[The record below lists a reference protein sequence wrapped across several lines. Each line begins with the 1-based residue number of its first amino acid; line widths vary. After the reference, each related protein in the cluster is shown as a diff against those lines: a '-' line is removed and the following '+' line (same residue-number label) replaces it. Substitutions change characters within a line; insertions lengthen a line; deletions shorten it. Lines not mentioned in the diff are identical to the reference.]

1 MDLKQK
7 VESLSI
13 IETKA
18 LKALDSE
25 KPETM
30 EKIAQKSGLPIDSV
44 RRAIE
49 WLKEKELAKVE
60 EEKTET
66 IVLTAIGKS
75 SLNKALPERLFV
87 EALQQMDG
95 KGSLE
100 NVFKKS
106 QLNRPEFNVA
116 MGLAKRN
123 AWISIQ
129 RGKKTVLEF
138 TGLEKDFLAG
148 NYPLEKTMKKIK
160 EALEL
165 NKEEKKAL
173 EEALKRGLAEKVVEV
188 GKKALLT
195 ADGKKAIALLRT
207 VKKRAYNVHGAVPKI
222 FIGKKHAY
230 VQFLDHARAK
240 LLELGFK
247 EMESPLITQEFYNFD
262 ALFQPQ
268 GHPARQWTDTYQLKQ
283 PKTGRLPD
291 KKIVERVKA
300 AHENGWTTGSKGW
313 GYKWSEDIAK
323 KVMPVAHGTAHS
335 ARQLVAG
342 VEIPGKYFS
351 IARCYRPDVVD
362 ASHLIEFNQ
371 MEGIIIGKDFSF
383 RHLLGMLKEFA
394 TEFGQTKEIKFLPD
408 YYPFTE
414 PSVQLSVKHPKL
426 GWIELGGAGIFRPEL
441 TQPLGVKE
449 PVLAWGI
456 GIDRLAMC
464 ALNIKDIRQL
474 FSQDLTWLRNTKQ
487 VVWENA

>member
-1 MDLKQK
+1 MDLTQK
-7 VESLSI
+7 VESLSS
-13 IETKA
+13 IEAKA
-18 LKALDSE
+18 LKALDLE
-25 KPETM
+25 KLEGM
-30 EKIAQKSGLPIDSV
+30 EEIAKKSGLPIDSV

-60 EEKTET
+60 EEKKET

-87 EALQQMDG
+87 EALQQLEG

-100 NVFKKS
+100 DVFKKS

-129 RGKKTVLEF
+129 GGKKTLLEF
-138 TGLEKDFLAG
+138 TGLEKEFLEG
-148 NYPLEKTMKKIK
+148 NYPLEKAMKKIK
-160 EALEL
+160 ETLEL

-173 EEALKRGLAEKVVEV
+173 QEALKRGLAEKVVEV
-188 GKKALLT
+188 EKKAMLT
-195 ADGKKAIALLRT
+195 ADGKKAIALLET
-207 VKKRAYNVHGAVPKI
+207 VKKRTYNVHGAVPKI

-283 PKTGRLPD
+283 PKTGGLPD

-323 KVMPVAHGTAHS
+323 KVMPAAHGTAHS
-335 ARQLVAG
+335 ARQLAAG

-362 ASHLIEFNQ
+362 TSHLIEFNQ

-394 TEFGQTKEIKFLPD
+394 VEFGQAKEIKFLPD

-441 TQPLGVKE
+441 TQPLGVKD

>member
-25 KPETM
+25 KPKTM
-30 EKIAQKSGLPIDSV
+30 EEIAQKSELPIDSV

-49 WLKEKELAKVE
+49 WLKEKELAKIE
-60 EEKTET
+60 EEKKET

-75 SLNKALPERLFV
+75 SLRKALPERLFV
-87 EALQQMDG
+87 EALQQMKG

-100 NVFKKS
+100 DVFKKS

-129 RGKKTVLEF
+129 GGKKTVLEF
-138 TGLEKDFLAG
+138 TGLEKEFLEG

-173 EEALKRGLAEKVVEV
+173 QEALKRGLAEKVIDVE
-188 GKKALLT
+188 KKALLT
-195 ADGKKAIALLRT
+195 ADGKKAIALLET
-207 VKKRAYNVHGAVPKI
+207 VKKRAYNVYGAVPKI
-222 FIGKKHAY
+222 FIGKKHPY
-230 VQFLDHARAK
+230 VQFLDNARAK

-247 EMESPLITQEFYNFD
+247 EMKSPLITQEFYNFD

-300 AHENGWTTGSKGW
+300 AHENGWKTGSKGW
-313 GYKWSEDIAK
+313 DYKWSEDIAR
-323 KVMPVAHGTAHS
+323 KVMPAAHGTAHS
-335 ARQLVAG
+335 ARQLAKG
-342 VEIPGKYFS
+342 VKIPGKYFS

-383 RHLLGMLKEFA
+383 KHLLGMLKEFA
-394 TEFGQTKEIKFLPD
+394 VEFGQTKETKFLPD

-487 VVWENA
+487 VVE